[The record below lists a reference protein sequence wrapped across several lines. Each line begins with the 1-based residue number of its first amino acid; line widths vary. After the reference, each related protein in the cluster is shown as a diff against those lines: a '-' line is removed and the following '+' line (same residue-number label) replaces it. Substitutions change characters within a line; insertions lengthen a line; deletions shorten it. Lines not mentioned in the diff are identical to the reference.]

1 MVYFIAKF
9 SPEPLFTNPYLT
21 QELQRWSDNAYLIF
35 CYNPVETD
43 SDGVTMTNEEFRH
56 ELLTRRGKA
65 LYYEIDV
72 TDPINQFSICPTSV
86 FNPQYGNLYNGAASD
101 QMPAIVYANSG
112 KVTLMAG
119 PLALEELDHVLK
131 HGQ

>member
-1 MVYFIAKF
+1 
-9 SPEPLFTNPYLT
+9 
-21 QELQRWSDNAYLIF
+21 
-35 CYNPVETD
+35 
-43 SDGVTMTNEEFRH
+43 MTNQEFRH
-56 ELLTRRGKA
+56 ELLKRRANA

-101 QMPAIVYANSG
+101 QMPAIVYVDSG
-112 KVTLMAG
+112 RVTVMAG
-119 PLALEELDHVLK
+119 PLALDELDHVLK